1 MVFRAVKSTRI
12 YHDIACQIKHAIE
25 VGEFCPG
32 DQLPSERDLA
42 EMFGVGRTTVRE
54 ALRTLETE
62 GLVIVRHGQG
72 TFIAEPE
79 MSSLADHFAE
89 LITQN
94 ECTPAQVLEARCGVE
109 VHLAR
114 LAALK
119 REPQHIE
126 QLQRCLQD
134 MEYLVQQGT
143 PAMGP
148 DQKFHLIV
156 AQAAKNLI
164 LLTLFENI
172 VEVMQRPNWIHS
184 KRAVL
189 SDLENAER
197 FLQQHHGIF
206 TAIKNKQPN
215 LAEDRMLMH
224 LESVYRS
231 VCHGDPRLVGS

>member
-25 VGEFCPG
+25 VGESSPG

-126 QLQRCLQD
+126 QPRLSTGYGILGSVHQLWARS
-134 MEYLVQQGT
+134 EIPPNRRPSGE
-143 PAMGP
+143 
-148 DQKFHLIV
+148 
-156 AQAAKNLI
+156 NLI
-164 LLTLFENI
+164 LLTLLNI
-172 VEVMQRPNWIHS
+172 VEVMQRPN
-184 KRAVL
+184 
-189 SDLENAER
+189 
-197 FLQQHHGIF
+197 
-206 TAIKNKQPN
+206 
-215 LAEDRMLMH
+215 
-224 LESVYRS
+224 
-231 VCHGDPRLVGS
+231 